1 MAGEISPSF
10 SVLFAQVR
18 KAGPTHGMDID
29 GMLRINS
36 HPSVNSTI
44 YLGDVAQTLLKV
56 LQGHSTPTVVE
67 GPKFDEQRWKIKTVS
82 GDLDVEIESLP
93 YWGFGLVTSCYLN
106 KISLSGPLSE
116 RCKLVFDLVAAL
128 PHKPW
133 EFARRGKFNR
143 KVSSIKGN
151 AEIWKEHVD
160 KARDNLNELIEMTL
174 LEKGDSNEIEIARNA
189 LADDNAP
196 AVMRALSRMEADSI
210 DIEAEDVSP
219 DGEILT
225 FAEDIPFVDLSS
237 NEEE

>member
-1 MAGEISPSF
+1 
-10 SVLFAQVR
+10 
-18 KAGPTHGMDID
+18 
-29 GMLRINS
+29 
-36 HPSVNSTI
+36 
-44 YLGDVAQTLLKV
+44 
-56 LQGHSTPTVVE
+56 
-67 GPKFDEQRWKIKTVS
+67 
-82 GDLDVEIESLP
+82 
-93 YWGFGLVTSCYLN
+93 
-106 KISLSGPLSE
+106 PLSE

-133 EFARRGKFNR
+133 EFARMRKFNR